1 MGGFWTKHVRGI
13 CIETKMCHFVT
24 EKLDGDYF
32 TQNKKGKWKHVVQ
45 IVIFFVTYMTISRC
59 KKFNYFAKKQIFA
72 ILQADQKIFGPNIR
86 LFL

>member
-45 IVIFFVTYMTISRC
+45 IVIVF
-59 KKFNYFAKKQIFA
+59 
-72 ILQADQKIFGPNIR
+72 
-86 LFL
+86 